1 MAKERRRA
9 LVRAVSEI
17 TGENALYQG
26 APSLAF
32 KVGGYTIDRHGTLSG
47 EAAEALLGALAARG
61 FVCDVN
67 HEGEVVAVGGTEEG
81 AEIMENR
88 FGAAAALA
96 EIEEG
101 AEIMENGFGAAVVID
116 NTGVFAAAAGTGS
129 WQFRA
134 LAASRKRKGRRQTEV
149 YLEVEFGNEE
159 DF

>member
-1 MAKERRRA
+1 MEIRFNLAKEARRA
-9 LVRAVSEI
+9 LIKAVSEI
-17 TGENALYQG
+17 TGEDALYQG
-26 APSLAF
+26 APSFAF
-32 KVGGYTIDRHGTLSG
+32 KVGGYTVDRYGTLSG
-47 EAAEALLGALAARG
+47 DETETLPALLGALAARG

-88 FGAAAALA
+88 FGAA
-96 EIEEG
+96 
-101 AEIMENGFGAAVVID
+101 VVID

-134 LAASRKRKGRRQTEV
+134 LAASRKRKGGRQTEV